1 MLHSTN
7 RTTFNQGTMAVS
19 SMSTKGAR
27 VSSKQQVASA
37 APVRC
42 PVVVVARA
50 SSSAPSTSSRSSFA
64 GQSVARIS
72 LSSARRGARSAAQL
86 VYAVKDGAVLDRKLR
101 VAVIGGGPSGAC
113 AAESLAKVGIETYL
127 IERKMDNCK
136 VSSNAR
142 RSGCMG
148 WFGIHRT
155 RSLQPMRSVGS
166 G

>member
-1 MLHSTN
+1 
-7 RTTFNQGTMAVS
+7 
-19 SMSTKGAR
+19 
-27 VSSKQQVASA
+27 
-37 APVRC
+37 
-42 PVVVVARA
+42 VVARA

-86 VYAVKDGAVLDRKLR
+86 VYAVKDGTPLDRKLR

-136 VSSNAR
+136 VSISAM

-148 WFGIHRT
+148 CCGIAPT
-155 RSLQPMRSVGS
+155 GSQQPMRSVGS
-166 G
+166 GWCQCGGDSRPASGSTGVSAFCQGIGASKWTICH